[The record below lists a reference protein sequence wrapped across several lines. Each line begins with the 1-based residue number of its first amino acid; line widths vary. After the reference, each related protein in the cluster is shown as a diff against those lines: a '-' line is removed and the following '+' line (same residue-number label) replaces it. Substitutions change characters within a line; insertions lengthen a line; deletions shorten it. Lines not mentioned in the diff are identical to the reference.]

1 MPFAAGSTIGH
12 YRILDSLGAGGMGEV
27 YRAQDT
33 RLGREVALK
42 LLPDVFAEDPER
54 MSRFER
60 EARMLAALN
69 HPNIATLLAVKE
81 LDSRSIL
88 EMELVPGETLAER
101 LARGP
106 MPVEEAIPVFR
117 QIAQALE
124 AAHDQG
130 IIHRDLKPSNIKIQ
144 PDGRVKVLDFG
155 LAKVFD
161 EEVLSS
167 SVTGSP
173 TISSTRAGAVLGTP
187 RYMSPEQ
194 ARCRPADR
202 RTDIWS
208 FGCVLFEALSGHA
221 PFAAETGA
229 ETLAAVLKDEPD
241 WSLLSD
247 APPALQRL
255 VRRCLR
261 KDPQRRLRDIADA
274 RIELEE
280 FGSESQIGIT
290 QPVARPGRVGEWM
303 GRWPLLAG
311 ALTLALAAGLGG
323 WWLARGAPDAAP
335 ATRVSIPLGHGRHLA
350 QAGASALAIS
360 PDGRSIAYVAAEA
373 DGPQRVY
380 LRSLDRFDAAPLAG
394 TEGASAPFFSPD
406 GEWIGFHAGE
416 ALQRIAR
423 TGGAPL
429 KICDAPSV
437 GSATWA
443 AGDRI
448 VFATTYPADGL
459 WVVPAGGGT
468 PEALTTPDAAAG
480 EVRHAAPQAVS
491 DGASVLFSVVTRRGL
506 SAATIAL
513 DSRQRQSLG
522 EVPNAGGPVQA
533 AGAGFLVYAQSR
545 TLVAVPFAAGSGS
558 PRGTPVPTGELVD
571 LSGVGTPAYAV
582 SESGALVYAPA
593 RLHMDRTLV
602 IVDREGRT
610 TRLGEGP
617 GAFAQPRFSP
627 DGRRLAV
634 TIGSETGSDIWAFDL
649 DRGTRTRLTADG
661 MAGWPV
667 WAPDGG
673 RVAVHA
679 ERFPWTLFA
688 LPTDRGGTPE
698 PWLSGDPPER
708 PAPGAAAPDMLLPG
722 SVPSLSGA
730 YPQFPAAWS
739 RDGRTLA
746 FVEQK
751 PSAERNIWTV
761 EQGSSPLPFLIS
773 PFDEWGP
780 AFSPDGAWLAYTSDE
795 SGRPEVYVQPFPGP
809 GAKWLVSTNGGR
821 EPVWSADGRAIYY
834 RDEDTL
840 MSVTVDT
847 APTFQVSASKRVLE
861 LPVASDAPG
870 RSFDVSPDG
879 QRFAI
884 VRSGSSASETLHLI
898 LNWTGGLVPQAR

>member
-1 MPFAAGSTIGH
+1 MPFTAGSTVGH

-42 LLPDVFAEDPER
+42 LLPDVFAGDPER

-69 HPNIATLLAVKE
+69 HPNIATLLAVQE
-81 LDSRSIL
+81 LDRRSVL

-106 MPVEEAIPVFR
+106 MPLDEVVPVFR
-117 QIAQALE
+117 QIAEALE

-130 IIHRDLKPSNIKIQ
+130 IIHRDLKPSNIKVQ

-208 FGCVLFEALSGHA
+208 FGCVLFEALSGRP

-247 APPALQRL
+247 VPPALQRL

-280 FGSESQIGIT
+280 FGSESMMGLT
-290 QPVARPGRVGEWM
+290 QPIIRRATLGEWK
-303 GRWPLLAG
+303 GVWPLVAG
-311 ALTLALAAGLGG
+311 GLVLALAGGFGG
-323 WWLARGAPDAAP
+323 WWLARGAPGAA
-335 ATRVSIPLGHGRHLA
+335 AVTRVSIPLGPDLHLA
-350 QAGASALAIS
+350 LAGASALAIS
-360 PDGRSIAYVAAEA
+360 PDGRTIAYVAGET

-380 LRSLDRFDAAPLAG
+380 LRSLDTFDPVALAG

-406 GEWIGFHAGE
+406 GGWVGFHAGG

-423 TGGAPL
+423 TGGASL

-437 GSATWA
+437 GSAAWA
-443 AGDRI
+443 EGDRI
-448 VFATTYPADGL
+448 VFATTYPSDGL
-459 WVVPAGGGT
+459 WLVPAGGGT
-468 PEALTTPDAAAG
+468 PEALTTPESGAG
-480 EVRHAAPQAVS
+480 ETRHVAPQALP
-491 DGASVLFSVVTRRGL
+491 DGDSILFSVVTRRGL
-506 SAATIAL
+506 AAATVSL
-513 DSRQRQSLG
+513 GSRQRRSLG
-522 EVPNAGGPVQA
+522 DVPNAAGPVQA
-533 AGAGFLVYAQSR
+533 AGAGLLVYAQSR
-545 TLVAVPFAAGSGS
+545 TLVAVPFDPDDGSA
-558 PRGTPVPTGELVD
+558 RGTPVATGELVD
-571 LSGVGTPAYAV
+571 LGSVGTPAYAV
-582 SESGALVYAPA
+582 SSGGALVYAPA
-593 RLHMDRTLV
+593 GTRMDRSLV
-602 IVDREGRT
+602 LVDREGRT

-617 GAFAQPRFSP
+617 GAYAQPRFSP
-627 DGRRLAV
+627 DGTRLAV
-634 TIGSETGSDIWAFDL
+634 TIGSDTGSDVWAFDL
-649 DRGTRTRLTADG
+649 GRGTRTRLTADG

-667 WAPDGG
+667 WAPDG
-673 RVAVHA
+673 RRIAVHA
-679 ERFPWTLFA
+679 ERSPWTLFA
-688 LPTDRGGTPE
+688 FPTDRGGSPE
-698 PWLSGDPPER
+698 PWLSGAPPER
-708 PAPGAAAPDMLLPG
+708 PAPGAAAPDLLLPG

-739 RDGRTLA
+739 RDGRTMA

-751 PSAERNIWTV
+751 PSGERNIWTV
-761 EQGSSPLPFLIS
+761 EQGSEPLPFLIS

-809 GAKWLVSTNGGR
+809 GAKWLISTNGGR
-821 EPVWSADGRAIYY
+821 EPVWATDSRTIYY
-834 RDEDTL
+834 RDEGSL
-840 MSVTVDT
+840 MSATVDT
-847 APTFQVSASKRVLE
+847 APTFQVGPSRRVLD
-861 LPVASDAPG
+861 LPSAGDAPG
-870 RSFDVSPDG
+870 RSYDVSPDG
-879 QRFAI
+879 QRFAFI
-884 VRSGSSASETLHLI
+884 RPGGSTSEALHLI
-898 LNWTGGLVPQAR
+898 LNWIHGLPVGAR